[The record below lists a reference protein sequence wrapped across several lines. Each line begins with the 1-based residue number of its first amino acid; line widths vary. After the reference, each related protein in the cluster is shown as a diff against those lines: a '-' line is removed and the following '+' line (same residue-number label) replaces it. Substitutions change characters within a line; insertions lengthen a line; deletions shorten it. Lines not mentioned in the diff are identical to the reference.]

1 MGGEKQKTLII
12 LDQLQKRAAG
22 FGQLSEKCAMAAD
35 QNSKPPLAEADF
47 MRLLLR
53 HENALRAF
61 ARSLLPSWD
70 AVDDVLQDA
79 SLIMWQKLAQLEEED
94 GFLPWGKVIVR
105 FHCLRYHEKQRKRG
119 AVFSEELI
127 TMLADEAERIGK
139 AEHDARRRALE
150 TCLQKLSEPQRE
162 LVLAP
167 YLHHGRI
174 TELANLGGM
183 SANALYKKLGRLR
196 ERLRQC
202 VRERLVNAV

>member
-1 MGGEKQKTLII
+1 MSENEDKSTLI
-12 LDQLQKRAAG
+12 
-22 FGQLSEKCAMAAD
+22 
-35 QNSKPPLAEADF
+35 EADF

-61 ARSLLPSWD
+61 ARSLLPDWD

-79 SLIMWQKLAQLEEED
+79 SVIMWQKLGQLDDEE

-105 FHCLRYHEKQRKRG
+105 FHCYRYLEQKKRKG
-119 AVFSEELI
+119 AVFSNELVAI
-127 TMLADEAERIGK
+127 LADEAEQYSEEDHSK
-139 AEHDARRRALE
+139 RRQALE
-150 TCLQKLSEPQRE
+150 SCLGKLSSPERE

-174 TELANLGGM
+174 KELAELGGT

-196 ERLRQC
+196 NRLRNCVKERLAQ
-202 VRERLVNAV
+202 A